1 MGEWADLPE
10 KQQKS
15 LYCKCLPTYYHAA
28 FINAL
33 HTMQKGGMNNK
44 SEMKINCVYHSYNQ
58 N

>member
-1 MGEWADLPE
+1 MRNEQTTR
-10 KQQKS
+10 KQQK
-15 LYCKCLPTYYHAA
+15 CLHAYHHAA

-33 HTMQKGGMNNK
+33 HPMQKGGMNNK